1 VFDYTFVKESYDE
14 VSKIYDKDVLSNKN
28 FYYLYL
34 EDLDYLFSQFKKGDV
49 VLDLGCGT
57 GLEAIP
63 LALKV
68 EESQSHKILSI
79 RTLK

>member
-1 VFDYTFVKESYDE
+1 
-14 VSKIYDKDVLSNKN
+14 
-28 FYYLYL
+28 LYL
-34 EDLDYLFSQFKKGDV
+34 EALDYLFSQFKKGDV

-68 EESQSHKILSI
+68 EESQSHKILNKE
-79 RTLK
+79 L

>member
-1 VFDYTFVKESYDE
+1 VFDYNSVKESYNE

-34 EDLDYLFSQFKKGDV
+34 EALDYLFSQFKKGDV
-49 VLDLGCGT
+49 ILDLSYGT

-68 EESQSHKILSI
+68 EESQSHKILNKE
-79 RTLK
+79 L